1 MKGGKVGEK
10 KESKE
15 QRKRGGG
22 LGAMLQKW

>member
-10 KESKE
+10 GESKE
-15 QRKRGGG
+15 HRKRGGG